1 MAIVDASFLVASWN
15 EGEPFHKE
23 ARRRLAAMPPGTK
36 LRVNAG
42 ALVEASQIIR
52 KAAKSAGQDGPGASR
67 NFLGAF
73 LALPGASIFTAH
85 ADEAWPLH
93 VSNKA
98 LSFTDAW
105 ILAQARAAH
114 DEVWTFDKGL
124 VKEARRRA

>member
-93 VSNKA
+93 VSNKPSA
-98 LSFTDAW
+98 SRTPGSSPRQGPRTMRSGPSTRAW
-105 ILAQARAAH
+105 
-114 DEVWTFDKGL
+114 
-124 VKEARRRA
+124 